1 MSLAGVMTVPCQGR
15 VHETVGATRNPCR
28 ASLAVAT
35 HPIVRKVRFSALT
48 RGRPPRSLRGVIE
61 PPPPYDVAALG
72 LSIAKARQAA
82 KLTLEQLAE
91 RSGISRRQLID
102 IEQANK
108 TPLIT
113 TLHAIA
119 HGLNLPVGQLAQSG
133 CADGAPSPARKV
145 PVP

>member
-1 MSLAGVMTVPCQGR
+1 M
-15 VHETVGATRNPCR
+15 
-28 ASLAVAT
+28 
-35 HPIVRKVRFSALT
+35 ID
-48 RGRPPRSLRGVIE
+48 
-61 PPPPYDVAALG
+61 PPPPYDVTALG

-82 KLTLEQLAE
+82 RLTLEQLAE

-119 HGLNLPVGQLAQSG
+119 HGLGIPVGDLAQHG
-133 CADGAPSPARKV
+133 CVHRDDVAETSS
-145 PVP
+145 